1 MGEFSGTFLE
11 FLGEFFKGFFGGMFM
26 EEFLGRI
33 FLGGFFGRNSLFT
46 LLKLFEMKGID
57 LFVKICLK
65 AEGRKEGRNNF
76 RSLIVRVQAYRT

>member
-1 MGEFSGTFLE
+1 
-11 FLGEFFKGFFGGMFM
+11 M

-57 LFVKICLK
+57 LFVKICLE
-65 AEGRKEGRNNF
+65 AEGRKEGII
-76 RSLIVRVQAYRT
+76 LDP

>member
-1 MGEFSGTFLE
+1 MGLFWNFWGNFL
-11 FLGEFFKGFFGGMFM
+11 KVFFGGMFM

-57 LFVKICLK
+57 LFVKICLE
-65 AEGRKEGRNNF
+65 AEGRKEEF
-76 RSLIVRVQAYRT
+76 